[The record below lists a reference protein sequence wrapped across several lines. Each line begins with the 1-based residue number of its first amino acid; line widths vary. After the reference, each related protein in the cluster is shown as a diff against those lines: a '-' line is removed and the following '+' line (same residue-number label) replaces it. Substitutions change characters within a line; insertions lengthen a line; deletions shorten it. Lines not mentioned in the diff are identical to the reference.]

1 MMAIESG
8 GQLIGIIAGAF
19 VGYVIAAAI
28 AGGSYR
34 YIGGNLFEVAKEP
47 MSCLPGCLL
56 EIVLVVIGAGA
67 GYMIGS
73 GW

>member
-1 MMAIESG
+1 MSG
-8 GQLIGIIAGAF
+8 GQVIGIIIGAI
-19 VGYVIAAAI
+19 VGYGIAAAI

-56 EIVLVVIGAGA
+56 ELALVDVGGGL
-67 GYMIGS
+67 GYLVGS
-73 GW
+73 MFGG